1 MDSVQSSRH
10 RVVSAAAVR
19 RRSISMRFRDRPG
32 RKAGPPFS
40 PIRVG
45 AGTRFPPQS
54 FRRALSSPP
63 LVAVFRGRPLSPSR
77 DAFFCSLAA
86 GTLLTRLASFVFNLP
101 IEKRR
106 KIRPWGHGLFCR
118 HLACEGTRTSEWRWT
133 DAAQI
138 RSQTCRRNY
147 GGSWLAGWTP
157 EHTWM
162 TRHGS

>member
-1 MDSVQSSRH
+1 M
-10 RVVSAAAVR
+10 
-19 RRSISMRFRDRPG
+19 
-32 RKAGPPFS
+32 
-40 PIRVG
+40 
-45 AGTRFPPQS
+45 
-54 FRRALSSPP
+54 
-63 LVAVFRGRPLSPSR
+63 AVFRGRPLSPSR

-147 GGSWLAGWTP
+147 GGSWLAGWLDARSHMDDAARQLAEQALCARKCRADLAPAASRPKQRRSCPALHCTARMQLWQRGVSRSAP
-157 EHTWM
+157 ARM
-162 TRHGS
+162 